1 MYAVA
6 LPMRH
11 NCPSEKASNT
21 HTFAVA
27 CFIVEFMGVCM
38 YTRLLYLIKTFVVAW
53 SFIVLLQS
61 TVLHGM
67 LDITTDVYQA
77 VVPLV

>member
-6 LPMRH
+6 LPMGH

-21 HTFAVA
+21 HTFAVP

-53 SFIVLLQS
+53 SFVLLQS

-67 LDITTDVYQA
+67 LDITTDIYQA